1 MFIRL
6 DHLCEVITRTSKWN
20 TLLLQQAPRICG
32 SGLADLVES
41 QFAIQIVV
49 GVGDVDWL
57 FRDYRVVLGE
67 WGLRSDEGDA
77 FESGVDGGGIV
88 DGEALVG
95 DYILSFVVGQIGEGN
110 VFFVLAFALALIFVF
125 VFIFLVLFSLFLSLL
140 FLVT

>member
-1 MFIRL
+1 MFVRF
-6 DHLCEVITRTSKWN
+6 DHFREVVTGTSKRN
-20 TLLLQQAPRICG
+20 TLLLQQAPRIRG

-88 DGEALVG
+88 DSEALVG

>member
-1 MFIRL
+1 M
-6 DHLCEVITRTSKWN
+6 
-20 TLLLQQAPRICG
+20 
-32 SGLADLVES
+32 
-41 QFAIQIVV
+41 
-49 GVGDVDWL
+49 
-57 FRDYRVVLGE
+57 LGE
-67 WGLRSDEGDA
+67 WGLWGDEGDA

-88 DGEALVG
+88 DSEALVG